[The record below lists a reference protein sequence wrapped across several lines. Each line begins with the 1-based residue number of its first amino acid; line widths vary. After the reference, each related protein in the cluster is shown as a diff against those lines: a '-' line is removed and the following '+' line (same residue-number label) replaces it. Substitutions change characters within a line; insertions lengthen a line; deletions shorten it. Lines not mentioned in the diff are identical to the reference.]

1 MPIDGR
7 ELIEAISVLADEQN
21 VRVTVKQSGKGA
33 IICGACCFAGGLLL
47 GPAGLAIGGAAGGVV
62 AYNMTKGSF
71 RPLGDVIINDLSDTQ
86 KEQLVQHV
94 TKAVQDVHPTDLV
107 MLLPLIMNNVSI
119 QQAVLKT
126 VVSFVS
132 NELRLQVID

>member
-33 IICGACCFAGGLLL
+33 IVCGACCFAGGLLL

-62 AYNMTKGSF
+62 AYKMTKGSF
-71 RPLGDVIINDLSDTQ
+71 RPLGDVIINDLTDTQ

-107 MLLPLIMNNVSI
+107 MLLPLIMNNLSI

>member
-7 ELIEAISVLADEQN
+7 ALIEALSVLADEQN
-21 VRVTVKQSGKGA
+21 IRISVKQSGKGA
-33 IICGACCFAGGLLL
+33 IICGACCFAGGILL

-62 AYNMTKGSF
+62 AYKMTRGTF
-71 RPLGDVIINDLSDTQ
+71 RPLGDVIINDLTDTQ

-94 TKAVQDVHPTDLV
+94 TKAVQDVQPTDLI
-107 MLLPLIMNNVSI
+107 MLLPLIMNNQSI

-132 NELRLQVID
+132 SELRLQIID